1 MVETAAISSD
11 NSVMLIT
18 LNGTVLVD
26 PSLTVNDFQITL
38 TGPRSNMWYPM
49 TYYWT
54 NELALKD
61 TVGENYFTFEP
72 DYSNPI
78 IQFFGE
84 NTEYFDITFLQQ
96 HKIYNSIYGLMYT
109 NPVVHYLINNYAFI
123 GYVSSP

>member
-1 MVETAAISSD
+1 
-11 NSVMLIT
+11 
-18 LNGTVLVD
+18 
-26 PSLTVNDFQITL
+26 
-38 TGPRSNMWYPM
+38 MWYPM

-84 NTEYFDITFLQQ
+84 NTEVRLYF
-96 HKIYNSIYGLMYT
+96 
-109 NPVVHYLINNYAFI
+109 
-123 GYVSSP
+123 